1 MVRHICWTLAAL
13 LALPAAASAVEL
25 CDRLTQDA
33 GQRGGRGDDRHKDGR
48 SDDPRPKPW
57 WLNESDRSE
66 LGLSDQQSASIDQI
80 WQKSLPKLREARE
93 QLDKL
98 EDVLSKMILDAAD
111 EAAVAAQI
119 ERVENTRA
127 EANKARTLMLYRM
140 NRLLSPEQRI
150 KLKALH
156 DRREA
161 SRRES
166 PKGPPPERRQR

>member
-1 MVRHICWTLAAL
+1 MLRHISWTLAAVL
-13 LALPAAASAVEL
+13 VLPAAASAVEL
-25 CDRLTQDA
+25 CDRAAEID
-33 GQRGGRGDDRHKDGR
+33 QRSGDDRYKDGR
-48 SDDPRPKPW
+48 RDQQRPKPW
-57 WLNESDRSE
+57 WLNESDRAE
-66 LGLSDQQSASIDQI
+66 LGLTDQQSASIDQI
-80 WQKSLPKLREARE
+80 WQKSLPKLREARQ
-93 QLDKL
+93 QLDTL

-140 NRLLSPEQRI
+140 NRLLTPEQRI